1 MKDLV
6 LVSRTEFIGWTK
18 GILVDI
24 KMGIGFVV
32 NELACKQAEEELK
45 KGNKI
50 GMTVNNKL
58 YSYLVP
64 KSGKFVEQLVRK
76 RH

>member
-6 LVSRTEFIGWTK
+6 LVSRTEFLGWTK

-24 KMGIGFVV
+24 KNGRGFFV

-64 KSGKFVEQLVRK
+64 KDGKFVERLARK
-76 RH
+76 RN

>member
-6 LVSRTEFIGWTK
+6 LVNRTEFLGWTK

-24 KMGIGFVV
+24 KNGRGFVV

-50 GMTVNNKL
+50 GMTINNKL

-64 KSGKFVEQLVRK
+64 KDGKFVERLARK